1 MSAGRD
7 WRWWWIA
14 LFLGA
19 LIIAASFFLD
29 ATVHGWAV
37 EHQTRGLRKFMQSV
51 SFWGDWFSHAIV
63 GIAGAAVAYA
73 LGRRDWLRIFLAMI
87 LACAL
92 AGAAVRVI
100 KIAAGRSRPSV
111 TTNVGWKGP
120 TLSAKYHAFPSG
132 HTASSVAF
140 FVVPY
145 FARRRMALLLL
156 PIPALIGVARI
167 LVDAHHFSDVVAG
180 ALLGV
185 LCAFVTW
192 RFITVKYPQAT

>member
-1 MSAGRD
+1 MSARRD

-14 LFLGA
+14 LFLG
-19 LIIAASFFLD
+19 LLSIAASFFLD
-29 ATVHGWAV
+29 ASVHDWVA
-37 EHQTRGLRKFMQSV
+37 EHQTRGLRKFMQTV
-51 SFWGDWFSHAIV
+51 SFWGDWFSHAVV

-92 AGAAVRVI
+92 AGAATRVI

-120 TLSAKYHAFPSG
+120 SLSSKYHAFPSG
-132 HTASSVAF
+132 HTTSSVAF
-140 FVVPY
+140 FAVPY

-156 PIPALIGVARI
+156 PIPALIGASRI
-167 LVDAHHFSDVVAG
+167 LVNAHHLSDVVAG
-180 ALLGV
+180 AILGV
-185 LCAFVTW
+185 LCAFVVW
-192 RFITVKYPQAT
+192 RLITVKYPGPG

>member
-1 MSAGRD
+1 VSARSDG
-7 WRWWWIA
+7 RWWWIA
-14 LFLGA
+14 LFLGL

-29 ATVHGWAV
+29 AAVDAWVV

-51 SFWGDWFSHAIV
+51 SFWGDWFSHAIIGV
-63 GIAGAAVAYA
+63 AGAAVAYA

-100 KIAAGRSRPSV
+100 KITAGRSRPSV

-120 TLSAKYHAFPSG
+120 TLSSKYHAFPSG

-156 PIPALIGVARI
+156 PIPALIGIARI
-167 LVDAHHFSDVVAG
+167 LVEAHHLSDVVVG

-185 LCAFVTW
+185 LCAYVTR
-192 RFITVKYPQAT
+192 RFMTVKYRDPA